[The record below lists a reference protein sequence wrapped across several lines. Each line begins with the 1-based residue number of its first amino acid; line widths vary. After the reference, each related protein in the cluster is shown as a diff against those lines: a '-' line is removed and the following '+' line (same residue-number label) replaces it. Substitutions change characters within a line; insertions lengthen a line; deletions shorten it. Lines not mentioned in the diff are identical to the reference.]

1 MQVFIKEKKKS
12 STKLMRSIK
21 IKIVMFKYIHFY
33 KKKYLKIIVSNPY
46 NLEYI
51 LHNSSPD
58 VFETE

>member
-33 KKKYLKIIVSNPY
+33 KKKYLKIIVK
-46 NLEYI
+46 
-51 LHNSSPD
+51 LHLRP
-58 VFETE
+58 ELHLH